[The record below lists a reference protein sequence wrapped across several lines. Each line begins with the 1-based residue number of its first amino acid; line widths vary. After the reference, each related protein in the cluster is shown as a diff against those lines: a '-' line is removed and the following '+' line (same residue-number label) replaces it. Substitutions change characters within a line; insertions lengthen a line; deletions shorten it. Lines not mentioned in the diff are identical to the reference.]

1 MKRTVHLVVDDLDG
15 STLPAGEGE
24 TLEFGIDG
32 ATYEIDL
39 GARNAAALR
48 DALSDYVDAART
60 ASDDG
65 RPAPK
70 SRPTT
75 EYTVTRLPTARP
87 RGENARIRKWAR
99 RNGHDVAERGAIP
112 ESVRD
117 AYRARG

>member
-24 TLEFGIDG
+24 TIEFGLDG

-39 GARNAAALR
+39 GADNAAALR
-48 DALSDYVDAART
+48 EALGAYVEAARD
-60 ASDDG
+60 AG
-65 RPAPK
+65 GAAAPK

-75 EYTVTRLPTARP
+75 AYTVTHLPTTRP

-99 RNGHDVAERGAIP
+99 KHGHDVAERGAIP
-112 ESVRD
+112 QSVRD
-117 AYRARG
+117 AFHARG